1 MSLVKDETRIQSA
14 ILEIVQRKDIDPE
27 RLEKFLDLQFK
38 AEAIHA
44 KKAFQQAL
52 ASFQGECPIITK
64 TKSVNFTSKTGNT
77 TKYNYSPL
85 DEIVFMIKPILT
97 KYGFSFTFDIQLT
110 ENPEL
115 GLLKTKIYH
124 AEGHSEEFVY
134 YFPRVHDD
142 QRMNMAQ
149 RVKSALTF
157 AKRAALENA
166 LGVITAEEDDD
177 ARRSEDIEATD
188 KQIKEIKRLI
198 KATKTDETTF
208 LTWLKAEAIESLTA
222 LDAKKAIHALKQ
234 KKAK

>member
-38 AEAIHA
+38 AEANHA
-44 KKAFQQAL
+44 RKAFQQSLAL
-52 ASFQGECPIITK
+52 FQGECPIITK
-64 TKSVNFTSKTGNT
+64 TKKVDFTSKSGNRT
-77 TKYNYSPL
+77 VYNYSPL
-85 DEIVFMIKPILT
+85 DEIVFIIKPILT
-97 KYGFSFTFDIQLT
+97 KYGFSFTFDIQMA
-110 ENPEL
+110 ENQEI
-115 GLLKTKIYH
+115 GILKTKIYH
-124 AEGHSEEFVY
+124 SEGHSEEFTY
-134 YFPRVHDD
+134 HFPRVHED

-166 LGVITAEEDDD
+166 LGIITAEEDDD

-198 KATKTDETTF
+198 KTTKTDEAAF
-208 LTWLKAEAIESLTA
+208 LTWLKAEDVESLTA